1 MLEGFKGS
9 FMEIWI
15 AIALVL
21 AFLST
26 VDFEGT
32 RRTRPTRSYEADYP
46 LPDKNIKLNK

>member
-1 MLEGFKGS
+1 VLEGFKGS

-32 RRTRPTRSYEADYP
+32 RRTRHTRSYEADYSLYDP
-46 LPDKNIKLNK
+46 KRKI